1 MALLYAMTKI
11 QIQAGKSWTTI
22 VKRRLAKGLSMNCL
36 IVNPNQGHRSTIEG
50 VFTKT
55 TAAVIVV
62 YLLAVLA
69 IGAWKIRMKSLEDFH
84 LAGRSLRMIFLIGT
98 FCATIV
104 GASSTIGMAGL
115 GFSNGLPGAWW
126 MLSGTIGM
134 LILTLFAGRIRS
146 TGCNTLPQLVGS
158 FYGER
163 ARTAASVLI
172 AVSWVGVI
180 AVQIIASGSIL
191 SAIFGGDGTLYM
203 VACTMVFVLYTAH
216 GGLNTVVRT
225 DLVQLLIII
234 TGMILLFHAALN
246 ASGPGLLFSQSF
258 PTSEEMGGWEVISM
272 LLVVGSAYL
281 VGPDMYSR
289 LLSARS
295 PKEAKISAFIS
306 AIVLIPLAFLITSLG
321 IFSRSLYPAISPEQ
335 AIPSLLTEL
344 LPPAIEGIVA
354 AALLAAFMS
363 SADTSLMTV
372 TSILTLDI
380 YKKARP
386 TTSPLHLIQVS
397 RIVVLIIGISAL
409 LLAVSMPGITKTLL
423 IAYTVFT
430 SGLLL
435 PVVAGFYKDRLG
447 LTPFGA
453 LSALVGGGATAL
465 IYGQSYPLLGM
476 SVSGALLF
484 GVSYLER
491 LHAGKKRKRSADMI

>member
-1 MALLYAMTKI
+1 MSA
-11 QIQAGKSWTTI
+11 
-22 VKRRLAKGLSMNCL
+22 N
-36 IVNPNQGHRSTIEG
+36 H
-50 VFTKT
+50 
-55 TAAVIVV
+55 AAFIIVV
-62 YLLAVLA
+62 YLLAILT
-69 IGAWKIRMKSLEDFH
+69 IGAWKLRMRNLEDYH

-115 GFSNGLPGAWW
+115 GFSIGLPGAWW
-126 MLSGTIGM
+126 MLSGTIG
-134 LILTLFAGRIRS
+134 LLLLTLFAGKIRS
-146 TGCNTLPQLVGS
+146 TGCYTLPQLVGS

-163 ARTAASVLI
+163 ARTAASILI
-172 AVSWVGVI
+172 AVSWIGVI
-180 AVQIIASGSIL
+180 AVQIIASGNIL
-191 SAIFGGDGTLYM
+191 SAVFGGNGTLYM
-203 VACTMVFVLYTAH
+203 VACTVVFVLYTAH
-216 GGLNTVVRT
+216 GGLSSVIRT
-225 DLVQLLIII
+225 DLLQFLIII
-234 TGMILLFHAALN
+234 IGMILLFHAALN
-246 ASGPGLLFSQSF
+246 ASGPGLLLSESF
-258 PTSEEMGGWEVISM
+258 PTSEKMGGWEVISM

-289 LLSARS
+289 LLSAQS
-295 PKEAKISAFIS
+295 PWEARISAFIS

-321 IFSRSLYPAISPEQ
+321 IFSRSLYPTISPEQ

-344 LPPAIEGIVA
+344 LSPAIEGIVA

-380 YKKARP
+380 YKKIIP
-386 TTSPLHLIQVS
+386 TASSHHLIQVS
-397 RIVVLIIGISAL
+397 RMAVLIIGASAL

-447 LTPFGA
+447 LTSSGA
-453 LSALVGGGATAL
+453 LSALVGGGATA
-465 IYGQSYPLLGM
+465 IIFGQSYPLLGM
-476 SVSGALLF
+476 TVSGIFLF

-491 LHAGKKRKRSADMI
+491 LHMEKKRKLSADMI